1 MKMKLLFVI
10 DCLGSGGAQRQMVN
24 LAIGLN
30 QRGHEIVIF
39 TYYPDINH
47 FNKILEY
54 SGIQVI
60 SKKKFHRYDISIIPY
75 LRNHIINGSY
85 DGVLSFLDTP
95 NFYTE
100 IATVGLKNIILVVS
114 ERFMYP
120 LQGMPIDLLIF
131 QQFHR
136 LADYITVNS
145 HHQRERMIKK
155 YAWMKGK
162 ITTIYNG
169 LDLKHFDYH
178 PSQNDKDSMEIAFL
192 AIGSVA
198 LKKNVFNLIEA
209 LFIYRKLYGSVPK
222 VRWVGVINV
231 SGEGKTTFDK
241 ANRLLEQYKLSDDWE
256 WLGERSNISEL
267 LYEHDALIH
276 PSFYEGLPNVV
287 CEALGC
293 GRPVLV
299 SNVCDHPKLVCDGQN
314 GLLFDPKSPDDIAK
328 AMRKFC
334 MLSVEERLKMG
345 YHSRKYAEN
354 NLSLEKYVDKY
365 EQLFITLKHN
375 C

>member
-1 MKMKLLFVI
+1 MKLLFVI

-24 LAIGLN
+24 LAIGLS

-39 TYYPDINH
+39 TYYPNINH
-47 FNKILEY
+47 FNITLHN
-54 SGIQVI
+54 SGIQII
-60 SKKKFHRYDISIIPY
+60 SKKKNYRFDISIIIY

-95 NFYTE
+95 NFYSE
-100 IATVGLKNIILVVS
+100 IATIRLKNIILVVS

-120 LQGMPIDLLIF
+120 LNRMPINLLIF
-131 QQFHR
+131 QQLHR

-145 HHQRERMIKK
+145 HHQRERMINK
-155 YAWMKGK
+155 YAWMKDK
-162 ITTIYNG
+162 IATIYNG

-178 PSQNDKDSMEIAFL
+178 PFQYENNNKEIVFL

-198 LKKNVFNLIEA
+198 LKKNVLNLIEA
-209 LFIYRKLYGSVPK
+209 LFIYRELYGSVPK
-222 VRWVGVINV
+222 IRWVGVISV
-231 SGEGKTTFDK
+231 SGEGKTTFDY
-241 ANRLLEQYKLSDDWE
+241 ANRLLEQYKLSDAWE
-256 WLGERSNISEL
+256 WLGERSNIPQL

-299 SNVCDHPKLVCDGQN
+299 SNVCDHPKLVCDSKN
-314 GLLFDPKSPDDIAK
+314 GFLFDPKSPDDIAK
-328 AMRKFC
+328 AIRKFS
-334 MLSVEERLKMG
+334 MLSVDERLKMG
-345 YHSRKYAEN
+345 YYSRKYAEN
-354 NLSLEKYVDKY
+354 NLSLDKYIEQY
-365 EQLFITLKHN
+365 EQLFISLKHSK
-375 C
+375 